1 MNHDTLQPETTA
13 SETTQKQRSGANILK
28 QILKFCVFFAF
39 GVFIIW
45 LFQNNLSAEEKT
57 EIGGS
62 LRSARW
68 IMVFWIAVFGLLSTV
83 LRSLRWNLLIE
94 PLGYKPR
101 FINTFCSVSVAYFAN
116 LAVPR
121 LGEVLRCTFLYRY
134 EKVPVQKS
142 LGTVLS
148 ERVIDMITFLLI
160 FAASF
165 FLEYKA
171 LNAYVRGL
179 FNRQAE
185 SGGHGGLWIGI
196 AFIVLLAAGVWA
208 LLVYC
213 KKNAARFK
221 PGGFMAKIANLVNGF
236 SEGFTSLGH
245 LKKPWLFVAY
255 SIGLWLCYLLM
266 MHYAFHS
273 LQALS
278 GSSLELAL
286 IALAMGTIGIM
297 VTPGGIG
304 VYPVII
310 SETLSVFGVAKT
322 IGYTA
327 GWIAWG
333 TQTALIILAGLAS
346 LCILPLY
353 NKSRK
358 KARKDA
364 IA

>member
-1 MNHDTLQPETTA
+1 MSKERTGNSLW
-13 SETTQKQRSGANILK
+13 KQV
-28 QILKFCVFFAF
+28 LKFTLFFGF
-39 GVFIIW
+39 GIFIIW
-45 LFQNNLSAEEKT
+45 LFQNTLTPEEKT
-57 EIGGS
+57 EIGIS

-68 IMVFWIAVFGLLSTV
+68 IMVFWIAVFGLLSNVFRT
-83 LRSLRWNLLIE
+83 LRWNLLIE

-101 FINTFCSVSVAYFAN
+101 FINTFCSVLVGYFAN

-148 ERVIDMITFLLI
+148 ERVIDMLTFVLL

-196 AFIVLLAAGVWA
+196 TLIVLLMAGIWV
-208 LLVYC
+208 LVVYC

-255 SIGLWLCYLLM
+255 TVGLWGCYLLM
-266 MHYAFHS
+266 MYFPIIS
-273 LQALS
+273 LQ
-278 GSSLELAL
+278 ELAGSPIRL
-286 IALAMGTIGIM
+286 AVVALAMGTVGIM
-297 VTPGGIG
+297 LTPGGIG

-310 SETLSVFGVAKT
+310 SETLAVFGIAKT
-322 IGYTA
+322 LGYTA

-333 TQTALIILAGLAS
+333 TQTALVIFAGLAA
-346 LCILPLY
+346 LCVLPVV

-358 KARKDA
+358 NDRKDT

>member
-1 MNHDTLQPETTA
+1 MNHDTPQSEATA
-13 SETTQKQRSGANILK
+13 SETPQKQRSVANILR
-28 QILKFCVFFAF
+28 QILKFCVFFTF
-39 GVFIIW
+39 GIFIIW
-45 LFQNNLSAEEKT
+45 LFQNNLSAEEKA
-57 EIGGS
+57 EIGHS
-62 LRSARW
+62 LRNARW
-68 IMVFWIAVFGLLSTV
+68 IMVFWIAVFGLLSNVFRT
-83 LRSLRWNLLIE
+83 LRWNLLIE
-94 PLGYKPR
+94 PMGYRPR
-101 FINTFCSVSVAYFAN
+101 FLNTFCSVMVGYFAN
-116 LAVPR
+116 LAIPR

-148 ERVIDMITFLLI
+148 ERVIDVITFLLI

-165 FLEYKA
+165 LIEYKA
-171 LNAYVRGL
+171 LHNYVSGL
-179 FNRQAE
+179 FNRQA
-185 SGGHGGLWIGI
+185 GNGHGGLWIMI
-196 AFIVLLAAGVWA
+196 AFGVLLVAGIWWLV
-208 LLVYC
+208 VYC
-213 KKNAARFK
+213 RKNISRFK
-221 PGGFMAKIANLVNGF
+221 PGSVMAKIANVLKGF
-236 SEGFTSLGH
+236 GEGFTSLGH
-245 LKKPWLFVAY
+245 LRKPWLFVAY

-353 NKSRK
+353 NKSRTKAK
-358 KARKDA
+358 KEA
-364 IA
+364 